1 MIEYGKT
8 EFWLGLNFL
17 FGLFAVSEVFMA
29 KEKGGKKGLAPRI
42 ESEARALALP
52 LVEQA
57 GCALWDVC
65 FEKEGAMWYLRV
77 LFDNEEGIDSDQ
89 CEEIS
94 KPINDLF
101 DKQKFI
107 EQVDILEIGTPGI
120 FKKLR
125 NPEHFREYVG
135 KRVRAQV
142 KSDKGERFVIG
153 NLDEYD
159 EDRAEIVID
168 GELIRLKACIKVN
181 AEPSEIEEI
190 GEIEDIEKIENIE
203 ASEDENLGSNE
214 K

>member
-17 FGLFAVSEVFMA
+17 YGLFAVSEVVMA
-29 KEKGGKKGLAPRI
+29 KEKGGKKGLAPKI

-52 LVEQA
+52 LIEQA
-57 GCALWDVC
+57 GCTLWDVC

-77 LFDNEEGIDSDQ
+77 LFDSEDGIDSDR

-94 KPINDLF
+94 KPVNELF
-101 DKQKFI
+101 DKQGFI

-125 NPEHFREYVG
+125 KPEHFREFIG

-153 NLDEYD
+153 SLDEYD
-159 EDRAEIVID
+159 EDKAEIVID
-168 GELIRLKACIKVN
+168 DERIRLKACIKVN
-181 AEPSEIEEI
+181 AEPSDIEEQLDV
-190 GEIEDIEKIENIE
+190 IEDDE
-203 ASEDENLGSNE
+203 ALEAAESDKSEE
-214 K
+214 